1 MAIRTVRPTVARSR
15 ITTQGQITVPKA
27 VREAMA
33 VGPGDDL
40 EFERVGDHYV
50 VRARRRRSI
59 LEFAGIAG
67 RASKRIP
74 ATAAE
79 LDRVIDDG
87 MAAEAAR
94 AGRSVPRAARVR

>member
-1 MAIRTVRPTVARSR
+1 MTISTPRSTVARSR

-27 VREAMA
+27 IRDAMD
-33 VGPGDDL
+33 VGPGDEL

-50 VRARRRRSI
+50 LRARRRRSI

-67 RASKRIP
+67 RASRRIP

-79 LDRVIDDG
+79 LDRLIDDG
-87 MAAEAAR
+87 MAAEAAG
-94 AGRSVPRAARVR
+94 AGRAVPRAARAR

>member
-1 MAIRTVRPTVARSR
+1 
-15 ITTQGQITVPKA
+15 VPKA
-27 VREAMA
+27 VRDAMK

-40 EFERVGDHYV
+40 EFERVGESYV
-50 VRARRRRSI
+50 LRARRRRSI

-79 LDRVIDDG
+79 LDRLIDDG

-94 AGRSVPRAARVR
+94 AARPAPRAARAR